1 MKKILLTFGLCATVL
16 ASNAQNFSSP
26 TWTQTQTVYKQKT
39 DAVNSAP
46 VTITADGD
54 VIVSSSFNAGTLS
67 VGSLVVRAVAK
78 SSYIQKLN
86 AAGTSQWA
94 VALLGA
100 AEVKSLTSDTD
111 GNIYAVGVFA
121 DKVTLTT
128 KTGTTAAILQGNSG
142 TTKSSLFVL
151 KYSKDG
157 ALLAYKSA
165 TSAVKASVLASGT
178 YFDEPSDASYIR
190 STKAVWANNKLY
202 FTAQYTG
209 ESTLSDVKLEGD
221 YLDYAGIMTIDIP
234 RMSVLSVDASNLS
247 GLKKEY
253 TVKTNV
259 TGLEEQTGVKSL
271 NFAVNNGTL
280 YVASVATGA
289 VVVETSNKTENFNAG
304 KDGEDLKYGF
314 IYSEVGSTTN
324 NKLFDGGK
332 LATLNSNNSINDL
345 LVDDSNVYVAGT
357 YNTNNVFGQSVTFQG
372 GSDSFVAAFA
382 KGGTTN
388 VQWLVNSGVNE
399 GDATKYAE
407 KVTGLVVADNK
418 LLLTGYTEE
427 TSTHTV
433 KDGFVYNVTTS
444 GTKTSVGSNVVLGLA
459 SDSKQVVTSGVNE
472 LNSVFNGYALSTTT
486 GINQLT
492 ETNDVVRNGNVFS
505 FEKAQDAVVVD
516 LQGRVVLRASNT
528 TTLSVDNLVKGVY
541 VLKVGTKAVK
551 FVK

>member
-26 TWTQTQTVYKQKT
+26 TWTQTQTVYKQKS

-54 VIVSSSFNAGTLS
+54 VIVSSSFNSGTLS
-67 VGSLVVRAVAK
+67 VGGLVVRAVAK

-111 GNIYAVGVFA
+111 GNIYAVGIFA
-121 DKVTLTT
+121 DQLKLTT
-128 KTGTTAAILQGNSG
+128 KTGTTAATLQGNSG

-165 TSAVKASVLASGT
+165 TSSVDATVSASGK
-178 YFDEPSDASYIR
+178 YFYEASEAAYVR

-209 ESTLSDVKLEGD
+209 VSNLDGVELKGD
-221 YLDYAGIMTIDIP
+221 YLDYEGFMYVDIP

-253 TVKTNV
+253 TVQTNV
-259 TGLEEQTGVKSL
+259 TGLGEQTGVSSL
-271 NFAVNNGTL
+271 NFAVNNGIL

-289 VVVETSNKTENFNAG
+289 VVVETSDKTENFNAG

-382 KGGTTN
+382 KGTTN

>member
-1 MKKILLTFGLCATVL
+1 MKKVLLTFGLCATVL

-26 TWTQTQTVYKQKT
+26 TWTQTQTVYKQKN

-67 VGSLVVRAVAK
+67 VGGLVVRAVAK

-121 DKVTLTT
+121 DQLKLTT
-128 KTGTTAAILQGNSG
+128 KTGTVAATLQGNSG
-142 TTKSSLFVL
+142 TTKSSLFIL

-165 TSAVKASVLASGT
+165 TSSVDATVSASGK
-178 YFDEPSDASYIR
+178 YFYEASEAAYVR

-209 ESTLSDVKLEGD
+209 VSNLDGVELKGD
-221 YLDYAGIMTIDIP
+221 YLDYEGFMYVDIP

-253 TVKTNV
+253 TVQTNV
-259 TGLEEQTGVKSL
+259 TGLGEQTGVSSL

-289 VVVETSNKTENFNAG
+289 VVVETSDKTENFNAG

-382 KGGTTN
+382 KGTTN
-388 VQWLVNSGVNE
+388 VQWVVNSGVNE

-516 LQGRVVLRASNT
+516 LQGRVVLRVSNT

>member
-1 MKKILLTFGLCATVL
+1 MKKVLLTFGLCATVL

-26 TWTQTQTVYKQKT
+26 TWTQTQTVYKQKS

-46 VTITADGD
+46 VTITANGD

-67 VGSLVVRAVAK
+67 VGGLVVRAVAK

-121 DKVTLTT
+121 DQLKLTT
-128 KTGTTAAILQGNSG
+128 KTGAVAATLQGNSG

-165 TSAVKASVLASGT
+165 TSSVDATVSASEK
-178 YFDEPSDASYIR
+178 YFDEPSDAAYIR

-209 ESTLSDVKLEGD
+209 VSNLDGVELKGD
-221 YLDYAGIMTIDIP
+221 YLNYFDLMYVDLP

-289 VVVETSNKTENFNAG
+289 VVVETSDKTENFNAG

-382 KGGTTN
+382 KGTTN

-472 LNSVFNGYALSTTT
+472 LNSVFNGYALSATT

-492 ETNDVVRNGNVFS
+492 KTNDVVRNGNVFS
-505 FEKAQDAVVVD
+505 FEKAQGAVVVD
-516 LQGRVVLRASNT
+516 LQGRIVLRASNT

>member
-26 TWTQTQTVYKQKT
+26 TWTQTQTVYKQKS

-67 VGSLVVRAVAK
+67 VGGLVVRAVAK

-121 DKVTLTT
+121 DQLKLTT
-128 KTGTTAAILQGNSG
+128 KTGTVAATLQGNSG
-142 TTKSSLFVL
+142 TTKSSLFIL

-165 TSAVKASVLASGT
+165 TSSVDATVSASGK
-178 YFDEPSDASYIR
+178 YFYEASEAAYVR

-209 ESTLSDVKLEGD
+209 VSNLDGVELKGD
-221 YLDYAGIMTIDIP
+221 YLDYEGFMYVDIP

-253 TVKTNV
+253 TVQTNV
-259 TGLEEQTGVKSL
+259 TGLGEQTGVSSL

-289 VVVETSNKTENFNAG
+289 VVVETSDKTENFNAG

-382 KGGTTN
+382 KGTTN
-388 VQWLVNSGVNE
+388 VQWVVNSGVNE

-427 TSTHTV
+427 TTEHTI
-433 KDGFVYNVTTS
+433 KTGFVYNVTTN

>member
-1 MKKILLTFGLCATVL
+1 MKKVLLTFGLCATVL

-128 KTGTTAAILQGNSG
+128 KTGTTAATLQGNSG

-190 STKAVWANNKLY
+190 STKAVWSNNKLY

-221 YLDYAGIMTIDIP
+221 YLDYAGIMTIDLP

-289 VVVETSNKTENFNAG
+289 VVVETSDKTENFNAG

-357 YNTNNVFGQSVTFQG
+357 YNTKNVFGQAVTFQG

-382 KGGTTN
+382 KGTTN

-492 ETNDVVRNGNVFS
+492 ETNEVVRNGNVFS

>member
-26 TWTQTQTVYKQKT
+26 TWTQTQTVYKQKS

-46 VTITADGD
+46 VTITANGD

-67 VGSLVVRAVAK
+67 VGGLVVRAVAK

-128 KTGTTAAILQGNSG
+128 KTGTTAATLQGNSG

-157 ALLAYKSA
+157 VLLAYKSA
-165 TSAVKASVLASGT
+165 TSAVDATVSASEK
-178 YFDEPSDASYIR
+178 YFDEPSDAAYIR

-209 ESTLSDVKLEGD
+209 VSNLDGVELKGD
-221 YLDYAGIMTIDIP
+221 YLNYFDLMYVDLP

-259 TGLEEQTGVKSL
+259 AGLEEQTGVKSL

-289 VVVETSNKTENFNAG
+289 VVVETSDKTENFNAG

-382 KGGTTN
+382 KGTTN

>member
-1 MKKILLTFGLCATVL
+1 MKKVLLTFGLCATVL

-26 TWTQTQTVYKQKT
+26 TWTQTQTVYKQKS

-46 VTITADGD
+46 VTITANGD

-67 VGSLVVRAVAK
+67 VGGLVVRAVAK

-121 DKVTLTT
+121 DQLKLTT
-128 KTGTTAAILQGNSG
+128 KTGAVAATLQGNSG

-165 TSAVKASVLASGT
+165 TSAVDATVSASEK
-178 YFDEPSDASYIR
+178 YFDEPSDAAYIR

-209 ESTLSDVKLEGD
+209 VSNLDGVELKGD
-221 YLDYAGIMTIDIP
+221 YLNYFDLMYVDLP

-289 VVVETSNKTENFNAG
+289 VVVETSDKTENFNAG

-382 KGGTTN
+382 KGTTN

-472 LNSVFNGYALSTTT
+472 LNSVFNGYALSATT

>member
-26 TWTQTQTVYKQKT
+26 TWTQTQTVYKQKS

-46 VTITADGD
+46 VTITADVD
-54 VIVSSSFNAGTLS
+54 VIVSSSFNSGALS

-121 DKVTLTT
+121 DQLKLTT
-128 KTGTTAAILQGNSG
+128 KTGTVAATLQGNSG

-165 TSAVKASVLASGT
+165 TSSVDATVSASGK
-178 YFDEPSDASYIR
+178 YFDEPSDAAYVR

-209 ESTLSDVKLEGD
+209 VSNLDGVELKGD
-221 YLDYAGIMTIDIP
+221 YLNYFDLMYVDLP

-289 VVVETSNKTENFNAG
+289 VVVETSDKTENFNAG

-382 KGGTTN
+382 KGTTN
-388 VQWLVNSGVNE
+388 VQWLVNSSVNE

-444 GTKTSVGSNVVLGLA
+444 GTKTSAGSNVVLGLA

-492 ETNDVVRNGNVFS
+492 ETNNVVRNGNVFS

-528 TTLSVDNLVKGVY
+528 TTLSVDSLVKGVY

>member
-1 MKKILLTFGLCATVL
+1 MKKVLLTFGLCATVL

-26 TWTQTQTVYKQKT
+26 TWTQTQTVYKQKS

-46 VTITADGD
+46 VAITADGD

-67 VGSLVVRAVAK
+67 VGGLVVRAVAK

-121 DKVTLTT
+121 DQLKLTT
-128 KTGTTAAILQGNSG
+128 KTGTVAATLQGNSG

-165 TSAVKASVLASGT
+165 TSSVDATVSASGK
-178 YFDEPSDASYIR
+178 YFDEPSDAAYVR

-209 ESTLSDVKLEGD
+209 VSNLDGVELKGD
-221 YLDYAGIMTIDIP
+221 YLNYFDIMYVDLP

-314 IYSEVGSTTN
+314 IYSEVGSTTT

-345 LVDDSNVYVAGT
+345 LVDGSNVYVAGT

-382 KGGTTN
+382 KGTTN

-433 KDGFVYNVTTS
+433 KDGLVYNVTTS

-472 LNSVFNGYALSTTT
+472 LNSVFNGYALSNTT

-528 TTLSVDNLVKGVY
+528 TNLSVDNLVKGVY

>member
-1 MKKILLTFGLCATVL
+1 MKKVLLTFGLCATVL

-26 TWTQTQTVYKQKT
+26 TWTQTQTVYKQKN

-67 VGSLVVRAVAK
+67 VGGLVVRAVAK

-121 DKVTLTT
+121 DQLKLTT
-128 KTGTTAAILQGNSG
+128 KTGTVAATLQGNSG
-142 TTKSSLFVL
+142 TTKSSLFIL

-165 TSAVKASVLASGT
+165 TSSVDATVSASGK
-178 YFDEPSDASYIR
+178 YFYEASEAAYVR

-209 ESTLSDVKLEGD
+209 VSNLDGVELKGD
-221 YLDYAGIMTIDIP
+221 YLDYEGFMYVDIP

-253 TVKTNV
+253 TVQTNV
-259 TGLEEQTGVKSL
+259 TGLGEQTGVSSL

-289 VVVETSNKTENFNAG
+289 VVVETSDKTENFNAG

-382 KGGTTN
+382 KGTTN
-388 VQWLVNSGVNE
+388 VQWVVNSGVNE

-427 TSTHTV
+427 TTEHTI
-433 KDGFVYNVTTS
+433 KTGFVYNVTTN

>member
-1 MKKILLTFGLCATVL
+1 MKKVLLTFGLCATVL

-26 TWTQTQTVYKQKT
+26 TWTQTQTVYKQKS

-46 VTITADGD
+46 VTITANGD

-67 VGSLVVRAVAK
+67 VGGLVVRAVAK

-128 KTGTTAAILQGNSG
+128 KTGTTAATLQGNSG

-157 ALLAYKSA
+157 VLLAYKSA
-165 TSAVKASVLASGT
+165 TSAVDATVSASEK
-178 YFDEPSDASYIR
+178 YFDEPSDAAYIR

-209 ESTLSDVKLEGD
+209 VSNLDGVELKGD
-221 YLDYAGIMTIDIP
+221 YLNYFDLMYVDLP

-259 TGLEEQTGVKSL
+259 AGLEEQTGVKSL

-289 VVVETSNKTENFNAG
+289 VVVETSDKTENFNAG

-357 YNTNNVFGQSVTFQG
+357 YNTSNVFGQAVTFQG

-382 KGGTTN
+382 KGTTN

-433 KDGFVYNVTTS
+433 KDGFVYNVTTN

-472 LNSVFNGYALSTTT
+472 LNSVFNGYALSATT

-492 ETNDVVRNGNVFS
+492 ETNNVVRNGNVFS

-541 VLKVGTKAVK
+541 VLKVGAKAVK

>member
-26 TWTQTQTVYKQKT
+26 TWTQTQTVYKQKS

-121 DKVTLTT
+121 DQLKLTT
-128 KTGTTAAILQGNSG
+128 KTGTVAATLQGNSG

-165 TSAVKASVLASGT
+165 TSSVDATVSASGK
-178 YFDEPSDASYIR
+178 YFDEPSDAAYVR

-209 ESTLSDVKLEGD
+209 VSNLDGVELKGD
-221 YLDYAGIMTIDIP
+221 YLNYFDIMYVDLP

-259 TGLEEQTGVKSL
+259 AGLEEQTGVKSL

-289 VVVETSNKTENFNAG
+289 VVVETSDKTENFNAG

-382 KGGTTN
+382 KGTTN
-388 VQWLVNSGVNE
+388 VQWVVNSGVNE

>member
-1 MKKILLTFGLCATVL
+1 MKKVLLTFGLCATVL

-26 TWTQTQTVYKQKT
+26 TWTQTQTVYKQKS

-128 KTGTTAAILQGNSG
+128 KTGTTAATLQGNSG

-157 ALLAYKSA
+157 VLLAYKSA
-165 TSAVKASVLASGT
+165 TSSVDATVSASGK
-178 YFDEPSDASYIR
+178 YFDEPSDAAYVR

-209 ESTLSDVKLEGD
+209 VSNLDGVELKGD
-221 YLDYAGIMTIDIP
+221 YLNYFDFMYVDLP

-289 VVVETSNKTENFNAG
+289 VVVETSDKTENFNAG

-382 KGGTTN
+382 KGTTN

>member
-1 MKKILLTFGLCATVL
+1 MKKVLLTFGLCATVL

-26 TWTQTQTVYKQKT
+26 TWTQTQTVYKQKS

-54 VIVSSSFNAGTLS
+54 VIVSSSFNSGTLS
-67 VGSLVVRAVAK
+67 VGGLVVRAVAK

-111 GNIYAVGVFA
+111 GNVYAVGVFA

-128 KTGTTAAILQGNSG
+128 KTGTTAATLQGNSG

-165 TSAVKASVLASGT
+165 TSSVDATVSASGK
-178 YFDEPSDASYIR
+178 YFDEPSDAAYVR

-209 ESTLSDVKLEGD
+209 VSNLDGVELKGD
-221 YLDYAGIMTIDIP
+221 YLNYFDFMYVDLP

-382 KGGTTN
+382 KGTTN
-388 VQWLVNSGVNE
+388 VQWVVNSGVNE

-444 GTKTSVGSNVVLGLA
+444 GTKTSAGSNVVLGLA

-472 LNSVFNGYALSTTT
+472 LNSVFNGYALSNTT

-528 TTLSVDNLVKGVY
+528 TNLSVDNLVKGVY

>member
-26 TWTQTQTVYKQKT
+26 TWTQTQTVYKQKS

-121 DKVTLTT
+121 DQLKLTT
-128 KTGTTAAILQGNSG
+128 KTGTVAATLQGNSG

-165 TSAVKASVLASGT
+165 TSSVDATVSASGK
-178 YFDEPSDASYIR
+178 YFDEPSDAAYVR

-209 ESTLSDVKLEGD
+209 VSNLDGVELKGD
-221 YLDYAGIMTIDIP
+221 YLNYFDIMYVDLP

-259 TGLEEQTGVKSL
+259 AGLEEQTGVKSL

-289 VVVETSNKTENFNAG
+289 VVVETSDKTENFNAG

-357 YNTNNVFGQSVTFQG
+357 YNTNNVFGQAVTFQG

-382 KGGTTN
+382 KGTTN

-492 ETNDVVRNGNVFS
+492 ETNDVVHNGNVFS

>member
-1 MKKILLTFGLCATVL
+1 MKKVLLTFGLCATVL

-26 TWTQTQTVYKQKT
+26 TWTQTQTVYKQKS

-67 VGSLVVRAVAK
+67 VGGLVVRAVAK

-121 DKVTLTT
+121 DQLKLTT
-128 KTGTTAAILQGNSG
+128 KTGTVAATLQGNSG

-165 TSAVKASVLASGT
+165 TSSVDATVSASGK
-178 YFDEPSDASYIR
+178 YFDEPSDAAYIR

-209 ESTLSDVKLEGD
+209 VSNLDGVELKGD
-221 YLDYAGIMTIDIP
+221 YLNYFDLMYVDLP

-289 VVVETSNKTENFNAG
+289 VVVETSDKTENFNAG

-382 KGGTTN
+382 KGTTN

-472 LNSVFNGYALSTTT
+472 LNSVFNGYALSATT

>member
-1 MKKILLTFGLCATVL
+1 MKKVLLTFGLCATVL

-26 TWTQTQTVYKQKT
+26 TWTQTQTVYKQKS

-121 DKVTLTT
+121 DQLKLTT
-128 KTGTTAAILQGNSG
+128 KTGTVAATLQGNSG
-142 TTKSSLFVL
+142 TTKSSLFIL

-165 TSAVKASVLASGT
+165 TSSVDATVSASGK
-178 YFDEPSDASYIR
+178 YFDEPSDAAYVR

-209 ESTLSDVKLEGD
+209 VSNLDGVELKGD
-221 YLDYAGIMTIDIP
+221 YLNYFDIMYVDLP

-259 TGLEEQTGVKSL
+259 AGLEEQTGVKSL

-289 VVVETSNKTENFNAG
+289 VVVETSDKTENFNAG

-357 YNTNNVFGQSVTFQG
+357 YNTNNVFGQAVAFQG

-382 KGGTTN
+382 KGTTN

-427 TSTHTV
+427 TTEHTI
-433 KDGFVYNVTTS
+433 KTGFVYNVTTS

-528 TTLSVDNLVKGVY
+528 TNLSVDNLVKGVY

>member
-1 MKKILLTFGLCATVL
+1 MKKVLLTFGLCATVL

-26 TWTQTQTVYKQKT
+26 AWTQTQTVYKQKS

-46 VTITADGD
+46 VTITANGD

-67 VGSLVVRAVAK
+67 VGGLVVRAVAK

-121 DKVTLTT
+121 DQLKLTT
-128 KTGTTAAILQGNSG
+128 KTGAVAATLQGNSG

-165 TSAVKASVLASGT
+165 TSSVDATVSASGK
-178 YFDEPSDASYIR
+178 YFDEPSDAAYIR

-209 ESTLSDVKLEGD
+209 VSNLDGVELKGD
-221 YLDYAGIMTIDIP
+221 YLNYFDLMYVDLP

-289 VVVETSNKTENFNAG
+289 VVVETSDKTENFNAG

-382 KGGTTN
+382 KGTTN

-427 TSTHTV
+427 TSTHAV

-472 LNSVFNGYALSTTT
+472 LNSVFNGYALSATT

>member
-1 MKKILLTFGLCATVL
+1 MKKVLLTFGLCATVL

-26 TWTQTQTVYKQKT
+26 TWTQTQTVYKQKS

-54 VIVSSSFNAGTLS
+54 VIVSSSFNTGTLS
-67 VGSLVVRAVAK
+67 VGGLVVRAVAK

-121 DKVTLTT
+121 DQLKLTT
-128 KTGTTAAILQGNSG
+128 KTGTVAATLQGNSG
-142 TTKSSLFVL
+142 TTKSSLFIL

-165 TSAVKASVLASGT
+165 TSSVDATVSASGK
-178 YFDEPSDASYIR
+178 YFDEPSDAAYVR

-209 ESTLSDVKLEGD
+209 VSNLDGVELKGD
-221 YLDYAGIMTIDIP
+221 YLNYFDIMYVDLP

-314 IYSEVGSTTN
+314 IYSEVGSTTT

-382 KGGTTN
+382 KGTTN
-388 VQWLVNSGVNE
+388 VQWVVNSGVNE

-528 TTLSVDNLVKGVY
+528 TNLSVDNLVKGVY

>member
-26 TWTQTQTVYKQKT
+26 TWTQTQTVYKQKS

-46 VTITADGD
+46 VTITANGD

-67 VGSLVVRAVAK
+67 VGGLVVRAVAK

-86 AAGTSQWA
+86 TAGTSQWA

-121 DKVTLTT
+121 DQLKLTT
-128 KTGTTAAILQGNSG
+128 KTGAVAATLQGNSG

-165 TSAVKASVLASGT
+165 TSSVDATVSASGK
-178 YFDEPSDASYIR
+178 YFDEPSDAAYIR

-209 ESTLSDVKLEGD
+209 VSNLDGVELKGD
-221 YLDYAGIMTIDIP
+221 YLNYFDLMYVDLP

-259 TGLEEQTGVKSL
+259 AGLEEQTGVKSL

-289 VVVETSNKTENFNAG
+289 VVVETSDKTENFNAG

-382 KGGTTN
+382 KGTTN

-472 LNSVFNGYALSTTT
+472 LNSVFNGYALSATT

>member
-54 VIVSSSFNAGTLS
+54 VIVSSSFNSGTLS
-67 VGSLVVRAVAK
+67 VGGLVVRAVAK

-128 KTGTTAAILQGNSG
+128 KTGTTAAVLQGNSG

-165 TSAVKASVLASGT
+165 TSSVDATVSASGK
-178 YFDEPSDASYIR
+178 YFDEPSDAAYVR

-209 ESTLSDVKLEGD
+209 VSNLDGVELKGD
-221 YLDYAGIMTIDIP
+221 YLNYFDLMYVDLP

-314 IYSEVGSTTN
+314 IYSEVGSTTT

-382 KGGTTN
+382 KGTTN

-472 LNSVFNGYALSTTT
+472 LNSVFNGYALSTAT

-528 TTLSVDNLVKGVY
+528 TNLSVDNLVKGVY

>member
-26 TWTQTQTVYKQKT
+26 TWTQTQTVYKQKS

-54 VIVSSSFNAGTLS
+54 VIVSSSFNSGTLS

-128 KTGTTAAILQGNSG
+128 KTGTVAATLQGNSG
-142 TTKSSLFVL
+142 TTKSSLFIL

-165 TSAVKASVLASGT
+165 TSSVDATVSASGK
-178 YFDEPSDASYIR
+178 YFYEASEAAYVR

-209 ESTLSDVKLEGD
+209 VSNLDGVELKGD
-221 YLDYAGIMTIDIP
+221 YLDYEGFMYVDIP

-253 TVKTNV
+253 TVQTNV
-259 TGLEEQTGVKSL
+259 TGLGEQTGVSSL

-289 VVVETSNKTENFNAG
+289 VVVETSDKTENFNAG

-314 IYSEVGSTTN
+314 IYSEVGSTTT
-324 NKLFDGGK
+324 NKLFNGGK

-382 KGGTTN
+382 KGTTN
-388 VQWLVNSGVNE
+388 VQWVVNSGVNE

-427 TSTHTV
+427 TTEHTI
-433 KDGFVYNVTTS
+433 KTGFVYNVTTS

-528 TTLSVDNLVKGVY
+528 TNLSVDNLVKGVY

>member
-1 MKKILLTFGLCATVL
+1 MKKVLLTFGLCATVL

-67 VGSLVVRAVAK
+67 VGGLVVRAVAK

-121 DKVTLTT
+121 DQLKLTN
-128 KTGTTAAILQGNSG
+128 KTGGVAATLQGNSG

-165 TSAVKASVLASGT
+165 TSSVDATVSASGK
-178 YFDEPSDASYIR
+178 YFDEPSDAAYVR

-209 ESTLSDVKLEGD
+209 VSNLDGVELKGD
-221 YLDYAGIMTIDIP
+221 YLNYFDIMYVDLP

-289 VVVETSNKTENFNAG
+289 VVVETSDKTENFNAG

-382 KGGTTN
+382 KGTTN

-528 TTLSVDNLVKGVY
+528 TNLSVDNLVKGVY

>member
-1 MKKILLTFGLCATVL
+1 MKKVLLTFGLCATVL

-26 TWTQTQTVYKQKT
+26 TWTQTQTVYKQKS

-54 VIVSSSFNAGTLS
+54 VIVSSSFNTGTLS
-67 VGSLVVRAVAK
+67 VGGLVVRAVAK

-111 GNIYAVGVFA
+111 GNIYAVGSFT
-121 DKVTLTT
+121 DKVALTT
-128 KTGTTAAILQGNSG
+128 KTGTTAATIQGSTG
-142 TTKSSLFVL
+142 TAKSALFIL

-157 ALLAYKSA
+157 VLLAHKEVV
-165 TSAVKASVLASGT
+165 SAVDAAVGASEK
-178 YFDEPSDASYIR
+178 YFYDASEAAYVR

-209 ESTLSDVKLEGD
+209 VSNLDGVELKGD
-221 YLDYAGIMTIDIP
+221 YLNYFDIMYVDLP

-382 KGGTTN
+382 KGTTN
-388 VQWLVNSGVNE
+388 VQWVVNSGVNE

-427 TSTHTV
+427 TTEHTI
-433 KDGFVYNVTTS
+433 KTGFVYNVTTS

-528 TTLSVDNLVKGVY
+528 TNLSVDNLVKGVY

>member
-26 TWTQTQTVYKQKT
+26 TWTQTQTVYKQKS

-100 AEVKSLTSDTD
+100 AEIKSLTSDTD
-111 GNIYAVGVFA
+111 GNVYAVGVFA

-128 KTGTTAAILQGNSG
+128 KTGTVAATLQGNSG

-165 TSAVKASVLASGT
+165 TSSVDATVSASGK
-178 YFDEPSDASYIR
+178 YFYEASEAAYVR

-209 ESTLSDVKLEGD
+209 VSNLDGVELKGD
-221 YLDYAGIMTIDIP
+221 YLDYEGFMYVDIP

-259 TGLEEQTGVKSL
+259 TGLEEQAGVSSL

-280 YVASVATGA
+280 YVASVATGP
-289 VVVETSNKTENFNAG
+289 VIVETSNKTETLNAG
-304 KDGEDLKYGF
+304 KDGDSFNYGF

-324 NKLFDGGK
+324 NKLFNGGK

-382 KGGTTN
+382 KGTTN

>member
-16 ASNAQNFSSP
+16 ASNSQNFSSP

-111 GNIYAVGVFA
+111 GNVYAVGVFA
-121 DKVTLTT
+121 DQLKLTT
-128 KTGTTAAILQGNSG
+128 KTGTVAATLQGNSG

-157 ALLAYKSA
+157 VLLAYKSA
-165 TSAVKASVLASGT
+165 TSSVDATVSASGK
-178 YFDEPSDASYIR
+178 YFDEPSDAAYVR

-209 ESTLSDVKLEGD
+209 VSNLDGVELKGD
-221 YLDYAGIMTIDIP
+221 YLNYFDIMYVDLP

-259 TGLEEQTGVKSL
+259 AGLEEQTGVKSL

-289 VVVETSNKTENFNAG
+289 VVVETSDKTENFNAG

-382 KGGTTN
+382 KGTTN

-472 LNSVFNGYALSTTT
+472 LNSVFNGYALSATT

>member
-26 TWTQTQTVYKQKT
+26 TWTQTQTVYKQKS

-54 VIVSSSFNAGTLS
+54 VIVSSSFNSGTLS

-121 DKVTLTT
+121 DQLKLTT
-128 KTGTTAAILQGNSG
+128 KTGTVAATLQGNSG

-165 TSAVKASVLASGT
+165 TSSVDATVSASGK
-178 YFDEPSDASYIR
+178 YFDEPSDAAYVR

-209 ESTLSDVKLEGD
+209 VSNLDGVELKGD
-221 YLDYAGIMTIDIP
+221 YLNYFDLMYVDLP

-259 TGLEEQTGVKSL
+259 AGLEEQTGVKSL

-289 VVVETSNKTENFNAG
+289 VVVETSDKTENFNAG

-382 KGGTTN
+382 KGTTN

-472 LNSVFNGYALSTTT
+472 LNSVFNGYALSATT

-492 ETNDVVRNGNVFS
+492 ETNNVVRNGNVFS

>member
-1 MKKILLTFGLCATVL
+1 MKKVLLTFGLCATVL

-26 TWTQTQTVYKQKT
+26 TWTQTQTVYKQKS

-128 KTGTTAAILQGNSG
+128 KTGTVAATLQGNSG

-165 TSAVKASVLASGT
+165 TSSVDATVSASGK
-178 YFDEPSDASYIR
+178 YFDEPSDAAYVR

-209 ESTLSDVKLEGD
+209 VSNLDGVELKGD
-221 YLDYAGIMTIDIP
+221 YLNYFDIMYVDLP

-289 VVVETSNKTENFNAG
+289 VVVETSDKTENFNAG

-357 YNTNNVFGQSVTFQG
+357 YNTNNVFGQAVAFQG

-382 KGGTTN
+382 KGTTN

>member
-1 MKKILLTFGLCATVL
+1 MKKVLLTFGLCATVL

-46 VTITADGD
+46 VTITANGD

-121 DKVTLTT
+121 DQLKLTT
-128 KTGTTAAILQGNSG
+128 KTGAVAATLQGNSG

-157 ALLAYKSA
+157 VLLAYKSA
-165 TSAVKASVLASGT
+165 TSAVDATVSASEK
-178 YFDEPSDASYIR
+178 YFDEPSDAAYIR

-209 ESTLSDVKLEGD
+209 VSNLDGVELKGD
-221 YLDYAGIMTIDIP
+221 YLNYFDLMYVDLP

-289 VVVETSNKTENFNAG
+289 VVVETSDKTENFNAG

-357 YNTNNVFGQSVTFQG
+357 YNTNNVFGQAVTFQG

-382 KGGTTN
+382 KGTTN

-472 LNSVFNGYALSTTT
+472 LNSVFNGYALSATT

>member
-1 MKKILLTFGLCATVL
+1 MKKVLLTFGLCATVL

-26 TWTQTQTVYKQKT
+26 TWTQTQTVYKQKN

-67 VGSLVVRAVAK
+67 VGGLVVRAVAK

-121 DKVTLTT
+121 DQLKLTT
-128 KTGTTAAILQGNSG
+128 KTGTVAATLQGNSG
-142 TTKSSLFVL
+142 TTKSSLFIL

-165 TSAVKASVLASGT
+165 TSSVDATVSASGK
-178 YFDEPSDASYIR
+178 YFYEASEAAYVR

-209 ESTLSDVKLEGD
+209 VSNLDGVELKGD
-221 YLDYAGIMTIDIP
+221 YLDYEGFMYVDIP

-253 TVKTNV
+253 TVQTNV
-259 TGLEEQTGVKSL
+259 TGLGEQTGVSSL

-289 VVVETSNKTENFNAG
+289 VVVETSDKTENFNAG

-382 KGGTTN
+382 KGTTN
-388 VQWLVNSGVNE
+388 VQWVVNSGVNE

-427 TSTHTV
+427 TTEHTI
-433 KDGFVYNVTTS
+433 KTGFVYNVTTN

-486 GINQLT
+486 SINQLT

-516 LQGRVVLRASNT
+516 LQGRVVLRVSNT

>member
-26 TWTQTQTVYKQKT
+26 TWTQTQTVYKQKS

-121 DKVTLTT
+121 DQLKLTT
-128 KTGTTAAILQGNSG
+128 KTGAVAATLQGNSG

-190 STKAVWANNKLY
+190 STKVVWSNNKLY

-289 VVVETSNKTENFNAG
+289 VVVETSDKTENFNAG
-304 KDGEDLKYGF
+304 KDGDSFNYGF

-324 NKLFDGGK
+324 NKLFNGGK

-357 YNTNNVFGQSVTFQG
+357 YNTNNVFGQAVAFQG

-382 KGGTTN
+382 KGTTN

>member
-1 MKKILLTFGLCATVL
+1 MKKVLLTFGLCATVL

-26 TWTQTQTVYKQKT
+26 TWTQTQTVYKQKS

-54 VIVSSSFNAGTLS
+54 VIVSSSFNTGTLS

-121 DKVTLTT
+121 DQLKLTN
-128 KTGTTAAILQGNSG
+128 KTGGVAATLQGNSG

-165 TSAVKASVLASGT
+165 TSSVDATVSASGK
-178 YFDEPSDASYIR
+178 YFDEPSDAAYVR

-209 ESTLSDVKLEGD
+209 VSNLDGVELKGD
-221 YLDYAGIMTIDIP
+221 YLNYFDIMYVDLP

-259 TGLEEQTGVKSL
+259 AGLEEQTGVKSL

-289 VVVETSNKTENFNAG
+289 VVVETSDKTESFNAG

-345 LVDDSNVYVAGT
+345 LVDDANVYVAGT

-382 KGGTTN
+382 KGTTN

>member
-111 GNIYAVGVFA
+111 GNVYAVGVFA
-121 DKVTLTT
+121 DQLKLTT
-128 KTGTTAAILQGNSG
+128 KTGTVAATLQGNSG

-157 ALLAYKSA
+157 VLLAYKSA
-165 TSAVKASVLASGT
+165 TSSVDATVSASGK
-178 YFDEPSDASYIR
+178 YFDEPSDAAYVR

-209 ESTLSDVKLEGD
+209 VSNLDGVELKGD
-221 YLDYAGIMTIDIP
+221 YLNYFDIMYVDLP

-259 TGLEEQTGVKSL
+259 AGLEEQTGVKSL

-289 VVVETSNKTENFNAG
+289 VVVETSDKTENFNAG

-357 YNTNNVFGQSVTFQG
+357 YNTNNVFGQSVAFQG

-382 KGGTTN
+382 KGTTN
-388 VQWLVNSGVNE
+388 VQWVVNSGVNE

>member
-1 MKKILLTFGLCATVL
+1 MKKVLLTFGLCATVL

-121 DKVTLTT
+121 DQLKLTN
-128 KTGTTAAILQGNSG
+128 KTGGVAATLQGNSG

-165 TSAVKASVLASGT
+165 TSSVDATVSASGK
-178 YFDEPSDASYIR
+178 YFDEPSDAAYVR

-209 ESTLSDVKLEGD
+209 VSNLDGVELKGD
-221 YLDYAGIMTIDIP
+221 YLNYFDIMYVDLP

-289 VVVETSNKTENFNAG
+289 VVVETSDKTENFNAG

-382 KGGTTN
+382 KGTTN

-505 FEKAQDAVVVD
+505 FEKGQDAVVVD

-528 TTLSVDNLVKGVY
+528 TNLSVDNLVKGVY

>member
-1 MKKILLTFGLCATVL
+1 MKKVLLTFGLCATVL

-26 TWTQTQTVYKQKT
+26 TWTQTQTVYKQKS

-54 VIVSSSFNAGTLS
+54 VIVSSSFNSGTLS
-67 VGSLVVRAVAK
+67 VGGLVVRAVAK

-128 KTGTTAAILQGNSG
+128 KTGTTAATLQGNSG

-209 ESTLSDVKLEGD
+209 VSNLDGVELKGD
-221 YLDYAGIMTIDIP
+221 YLNYFDIMYVDLP

-259 TGLEEQTGVKSL
+259 AGLEEQTGVKSL

-289 VVVETSNKTENFNAG
+289 VVVETSDKTENFNAG

-314 IYSEVGSTTN
+314 IYSEVGGATN
-324 NKLFDGGK
+324 NKLFNGGK

-357 YNTNNVFGQSVTFQG
+357 YNTNNVFGQAVTFQG
-372 GSDSFVAAFA
+372 GSDSFLAAFA
-382 KGGTTN
+382 KGTTN
-388 VQWLVNSGVNE
+388 VQWVVNSGVNE

-472 LNSVFNGYALSTTT
+472 LNSVFNGYALSTAT

-528 TTLSVDNLVKGVY
+528 TNLSVDNLVKGVY

>member
-26 TWTQTQTVYKQKT
+26 TWTQTQTVYKQKS

-54 VIVSSSFNAGTLS
+54 VIVSSSFNSGTLS

-121 DKVTLTT
+121 DQLKLTT
-128 KTGTTAAILQGNSG
+128 KTGTVAATLQGNSG

-165 TSAVKASVLASGT
+165 TSSVDATVSASGK
-178 YFDEPSDASYIR
+178 YFDEPSDAAYVR

-209 ESTLSDVKLEGD
+209 VSNLDGVELKGD
-221 YLDYAGIMTIDIP
+221 YLNYFDLMYVDLP

-259 TGLEEQTGVKSL
+259 AGLEEQTGVKSL

-382 KGGTTN
+382 KGTTN

>member
-1 MKKILLTFGLCATVL
+1 MKKVLLTFGLCATVL

-26 TWTQTQTVYKQKT
+26 TWTQTQTVYKQKS

-67 VGSLVVRAVAK
+67 VGGLVVRAVAK

-121 DKVTLTT
+121 DQLKLTT
-128 KTGTTAAILQGNSG
+128 KTGTVAATLQGNSG
-142 TTKSSLFVL
+142 TTKSSLFIL

-165 TSAVKASVLASGT
+165 TSSVDATVSASGK
-178 YFDEPSDASYIR
+178 YFYEASEAAYVR

-209 ESTLSDVKLEGD
+209 VSNLDGVELKGD
-221 YLDYAGIMTIDIP
+221 YLDYEGFMYVDLP

-253 TVKTNV
+253 TVQTNV
-259 TGLEEQTGVKSL
+259 TGLGEQTGVSSL

-289 VVVETSNKTENFNAG
+289 VVVETSDKTENFNAG

-357 YNTNNVFGQSVTFQG
+357 YNTNNVFGQAVTFQG

-382 KGGTTN
+382 KGTTN

-427 TSTHTV
+427 TTEHTI
-433 KDGFVYNVTTS
+433 KTGFVYNVTTS
-444 GTKTSVGSNVVLGLA
+444 GTKTSAGSNVVLGLA

-528 TTLSVDNLVKGVY
+528 TNLSVDNLVKGVY

>member
-1 MKKILLTFGLCATVL
+1 MKKVLLTFGLCATVL

-54 VIVSSSFNAGTLS
+54 VIVSSSFNTGTLS
-67 VGSLVVRAVAK
+67 VGGLVVRAVAK

-121 DKVTLTT
+121 DQLKLTT
-128 KTGTTAAILQGNSG
+128 KTGTTAATLQGNSG

-165 TSAVKASVLASGT
+165 TSSVDATVSASGK
-178 YFDEPSDASYIR
+178 YFDEPSDAAYVR

-209 ESTLSDVKLEGD
+209 VSNLDGVELKGD
-221 YLDYAGIMTIDIP
+221 YLNYFDIMYVDLP

-259 TGLEEQTGVKSL
+259 AGLEEQTGVKSL

-289 VVVETSNKTENFNAG
+289 VVVETSDKTENFNAG

-357 YNTNNVFGQSVTFQG
+357 YNTNNVFGQAVTFQG

-382 KGGTTN
+382 KGTTN
-388 VQWLVNSGVNE
+388 VQWVVNSGVNE

-492 ETNDVVRNGNVFS
+492 EINDVVRNGNVFS

>member
-26 TWTQTQTVYKQKT
+26 TWTQTQTVYKQKS

-121 DKVTLTT
+121 DQLKLTT
-128 KTGTTAAILQGNSG
+128 KTGTVAATLQGNSG

-165 TSAVKASVLASGT
+165 TSSVDATVSASGK
-178 YFDEPSDASYIR
+178 YFDEPSDAAYVR

-209 ESTLSDVKLEGD
+209 VSNLDGVELKGD
-221 YLDYAGIMTIDIP
+221 YLNYFDIMYVDLP

-259 TGLEEQTGVKSL
+259 AGLEEQTGVKSL

-289 VVVETSNKTENFNAG
+289 VVVETSDKTENFNAG

-357 YNTNNVFGQSVTFQG
+357 YNTNNVFGQAVTFQG

-382 KGGTTN
+382 KGTTN